1 MKTRFFKVS
10 NLLLGSLIA
19 ALGLGACKT
28 AQQKRMALAYGPPPT
43 QQKIGEFVGQQQ
55 DDAQQ
60 REEMQKK
67 EAERQRIERGNIK
80 LVYGPPPSRYRDALP
95 DPDGIYD
102 IVDDMPSFRGDVSAE
117 EWIRQHL
124 RYPAKSRQR
133 LEQGRVIVSFI
144 VRKDGT
150 LDGVTV
156 VKSVASLLD
165 QEAVRV
171 VKSMPK
177 WEPGRHRGEAVNV
190 RYVLT
195 VTFTLE

>member
-1 MKTRFFKVS
+1 MS
-10 NLLLGSLIA
+10 
-19 ALGLGACKT
+19 
-28 AQQKRMALAYGPPPT
+28 
-43 QQKIGEFVGQQQ
+43 
-55 DDAQQ
+55 
-60 REEMQKK
+60 
-67 EAERQRIERGNIK
+67 RQRIG
-80 LVYGPPPSRYRDALP
+80 
-95 DPDGIYD
+95 
-102 IVDDMPSFRGDVSAE
+102 SAS
-117 EWIRQHL
+117 IC
-124 RYPAKSRQR
+124 AIQR

-190 RYVLT
+190 RYVLP
-195 VTFTLE
+195 VTFTL